1 MVRRFY
7 DQKNKN
13 TVPWTYVVE
22 DLHGEEIIEM
32 FYEKELQ
39 KTKQIE
45 FRIVKV
51 IRKKGDKLYTKVMK
65 ILFNNWIDKK
75 RYHWT
80 KWPIIEEWDSYSKN
94 KIIKVETK

>member
-1 MVRRFY
+1 M
-7 DQKNKN
+7 
-13 TVPWTYVVE
+13 PWKYVVE
-22 DLHGEEIIEM
+22 DLHGEEIIET

-51 IRKKGDKLYTKVMK
+51 IRKKSDKLYTKVMK

-75 RYHWT
+75 RYH
-80 KWPIIEEWDSYSKN
+80 
-94 KIIKVETK
+94 

>member
-22 DLHGEEIIEM
+22 DLHGEEIIET

-39 KTKQIE
+39 ETKQIE

-51 IRKKGDKLYTKVMK
+51 IRKKGDKL
-65 ILFNNWIDKK
+65 
-75 RYHWT
+75 
-80 KWPIIEEWDSYSKN
+80 
-94 KIIKVETK
+94 

>member
-51 IRKKGDKLYTKVMK
+51 IRKKSDKLYTKVMK

-75 RYHWT
+75 RYH
-80 KWPIIEEWDSYSKN
+80 
-94 KIIKVETK
+94 